1 MIVLPRAILSNY
13 FCDKQL
19 NMKLFKTSAG
29 HLRNI
34 WWVVIF
40 FLILAAIMLPFILL
54 SQQYHWEITIALQA
68 IIVIAA
74 TWVSQLLRKKPLSEI
89 VGTINFAWVKELFRG
104 ILLGALLMF
113 LPALVLYLGGWVKF
127 EIQPIDAKALL
138 NATAVFVSVAV
149 AEEFLFRGF
158 IFQRLISSIGVWPAQ
173 LIVAAYFLLIHIN
186 NPGMDGTIKMLA
198 SVNIFTASLLFGF
211 AFIKTKSLAMPLGI
225 HFMANWVQ
233 GTLLG
238 FGVSGNDEAGI
249 LKPMF
254 AQAAAWLTGGTF
266 GLEASL
272 FGLISLVL
280 ITAVFYTW
288 YPSKELKSIQ

>member
-1 MIVLPRAILSNY
+1 
-13 FCDKQL
+13 
-19 NMKLFKTSAG
+19 MKLFKTNAG
-29 HLRNI
+29 DLRNI

-40 FLILAAIMLPFILL
+40 FLVLAALTFPLILL
-54 SQQYHWEITIALQA
+54 SQKYHWEISIAQQA

-74 TWVSQLLRKKPLSEI
+74 TWISQLLRKKPLSEI
-89 VGTINFAWVKELFRG
+89 VGIINFAWAKELFLG
-104 ILLGALLMF
+104 ILLGTLLMF
-113 LPALVLYLGGWVKF
+113 LPALMLYLGGWVKF

-138 NATAVFVSVAV
+138 SATAVFVCVAV

-158 IFQRLISSIGVWPAQ
+158 IFQRLTGSIGVWPAQ
-173 LIVAAYFLLIHIN
+173 LVIAAYFLLIHIN
-186 NPGMDGTIKMLA
+186 NPGMDGTVKMLA
-198 SVNIFTASLLFGF
+198 SVNIFIASLLFGF
-211 AFIKTKSLAMPLGI
+211 TFIKTKSLAMPLGI

-249 LKPMF
+249 LKPLF
-254 AQAAAWLTGGTF
+254 AQAPAWLTGGAF

-280 ITAVFYTW
+280 ITAAFYTW
-288 YPSKELKSIQ
+288 HPSKELKSIH